1 MSLQD
6 PMADML
12 TRIRNG
18 QARNKISVSMPSSK
32 LKAAVAGILK
42 DEGYIS
48 SFNVSE
54 EGVKKTLSIEL
65 KYFNG
70 KPVIETL
77 QRVSLPSLRRYRSK
91 NDLPKVLGGLG
102 TAIISTS
109 KGVMTDKAA
118 AKHGIGGEVLCIVA

>member
-6 PMADML
+6 PIADML

-18 QARNKISVSMPSSK
+18 QARNKAAVNMPSSK
-32 LKAAVAGILK
+32 LKVAVANILK
-42 DEGYIS
+42 EEGYITGFS
-48 SFNVSE
+48 VSE
-54 EGVKKTLSIEL
+54 EGVKKSLSIEL
-65 KYFNG
+65 KYFDG

-109 KGVMTDKAA
+109 KGVMTDKSA
-118 AKHGIGGEVLCIVA
+118 AKQGIGGEVICIVA